1 MKILTVNFRTTFQ
14 FFSRFLINRNNFY
27 FFWHV
32 FSYFRNEQ
40 NLQTMKKIALSF
52 GIAFFCLSISSAQFF
67 SFGIKG
73 GVNYSKLKFD
83 EVSNISSAAVDYNLV
98 EDEAFQSFHFGV
110 MTRLKVMNMYIQP
123 ELYFNTS
130 GGKVL
135 IQELDAAGKVTVE
148 DIKQVKFSKIDVPL
162 LLGLK
167 IGPMRIN
174 AGPVGSIVL
183 SESNEIAEVITE
195 LESFSKVLTIGYQAG
210 VGIDILKFLTLDYRY
225 EGGLSKW
232 GEKLTVGSD
241 AYPFDSRANM
251 HLLSL
256 GIMF

>member
-1 MKILTVNFRTTFQ
+1 
-14 FFSRFLINRNNFY
+14 
-27 FFWHV
+27 
-32 FSYFRNEQ
+32 
-40 NLQTMKKIALSF
+40 MKKTALVLFICIFSV
-52 GIAFFCLSISSAQFF
+52 GMASAQFF
-67 SFGIKG
+67 SFGVKG

-83 EVSNISSAAVDYNLV
+83 EISNISVSESNYSLM

-110 MTRLKVMNMYIQP
+110 MTRLKIFNMYIQP

-135 IQELDAAGKVTVE
+135 IQEVQTSGVTV
-148 DIKQVKFSKIDVPL
+148 DNVKQVKFSKIDLPV
-162 LLGLK
+162 LLGFK

-174 AGPVGSIVL
+174 AGPVASVVI
-183 SESNEIAEVITE
+183 SENNEITDIIPE
-195 LESFSKVLTIGYQAG
+195 LESLSKTATIGYQAG

-232 GEKLTVGSD
+232 GDKLNIGDNSY
-241 AYPFDSRANM
+241 AFDSRANM
-251 HLLSL
+251 HLISM

>member
-1 MKILTVNFRTTFQ
+1 
-14 FFSRFLINRNNFY
+14 
-27 FFWHV
+27 
-32 FSYFRNEQ
+32 
-40 NLQTMKKIALSF
+40 MKKIALSF
-52 GIAFFCLSISSAQFF
+52 GIAFFCVGISSAQFF
-67 SFGIKG
+67 SYGIKG

-83 EVSNISSAAVDYNLV
+83 EVSNISTAALVDYNLV
-98 EDEAFQSFHFGV
+98 EDESFQSFHFGV
-110 MTRLKVMNMYIQP
+110 MTRLKVLNMYIQP

-135 IQELDAAGKVTVE
+135 IEELDASGTVTAE
-148 DIKQVKFSKIDVPL
+148 DIKQVKFSKIDIPL
-162 LLGLK
+162 LLGFK

-174 AGPVGSIVL
+174 AGPVASAVL
-183 SESNEIAEVITE
+183 AEKNEISEVIPE
-195 LESFSKVLTIGYQAG
+195 LESFSKVLTLGYQAG
-210 VGIDILKFLTLDYRY
+210 VGIDILKFLTLDYRF

-232 GEKLTVGSD
+232 GEKLTVGGN

>member
-1 MKILTVNFRTTFQ
+1 
-14 FFSRFLINRNNFY
+14 
-27 FFWHV
+27 
-32 FSYFRNEQ
+32 
-40 NLQTMKKIALSF
+40 MKKIVLLLFVSVF
-52 GIAFFCLSISSAQFF
+52 TLGIASAQFF

-83 EVSNISSAAVDYNLV
+83 EIQNISSTGLDYNLM
-98 EDEAFQSFHFGV
+98 EDEAFQSFHFGI
-110 MTRLKVMNMYIQP
+110 MTRLKVLNVFVQP

-135 IQELDAAGKVTVE
+135 IEEIDAGGISTEYV
-148 DIKQVKFSKIDVPL
+148 KQVKFSKIDMPVL
-162 LLGLK
+162 VGFK
-167 IGPMRIN
+167 IGPMRLN
-174 AGPVGSIVL
+174 AGPVASIVL
-183 SESNEIAEVITE
+183 AENNEIGEVIPE
-195 LESFSKVLTIGYQAG
+195 LESLSKTATIGYQAG

-232 GEKLTVGSD
+232 GDKLTIAGND
-241 AYPFDSRANM
+241 YAFDSRANM